1 MKAYLN
7 ILLLLITIIPFTSC
21 ENDFSYDMEGKY
33 FDLDSLLA
41 VREKQAPSG
50 LIWSNEYGGYFVYLN
65 PTRKSGLRTN
75 IRFRLEDK
83 EGNRLNEQIE
93 LSQIRIYE
101 VVNGKEVMQFKYR
114 IADGQTWPEDVPWL
128 EPHYMWGKEWDDE
141 RIFDYYKSKGLRVYT
156 VDGNNSY
163 RSMDKDSNV
172 FQFIL
177 LDFIHQ
183 VTQDKGKY
191 IIRWND
197 QWSDEIEIEFNWA
210 RAKYQGKV
218 GYMPGGHF
226 SYFPAFKRVWLNGEI
241 VLEPKGIPYDPNIPH
256 FISVQDIKWDN
267 SNTSVIDNDIVCV
280 H

>member
-1 MKAYLN
+1 M
-7 ILLLLITIIPFTSC
+7 
-21 ENDFSYDMEGKY
+21 
-33 FDLDSLLA
+33 
-41 VREKQAPSG
+41 
-50 LIWSNEYGGYFVYLN
+50 N

-128 EPHYMWGKEWDDE
+128 EPYYMWGKEWDDE

-226 SYFPAFKRVWLNGEI
+226 SFFPAFKRVWLNGEI
-241 VLEPKGIPYDPNIPH
+241 VLEPKGIPYDPNMPH
-256 FISVQDIKWDN
+256 YIQVQPDSGNQPVNLN
-267 SNTSVIDNDIVCV
+267 STVINNDIVCV

>member
-141 RIFDYYKSKGLRVYT
+141 RIFDYYKSKGLRIY
-156 VDGNNSY
+156 
-163 RSMDKDSNV
+163 
-172 FQFIL
+172 QFYGIGTYEGEEFLNIL
-177 LDFIHQ
+177 SETKNASKIEIDFYHQ
-183 VTQDKGKY
+183 VTQNHGKY

-197 QWSDEIEIEFNWA
+197 QWSDEVEFDFNWA
-210 RAKYQGKV
+210 RAKYEGKI
-218 GYMPGGHF
+218 GYMSGGL
-226 SYFPAFKRVWLNGEI
+226 SYNPSFKKMWLNGKLVSDVEEI
-241 VLEPKGIPYDPNIPH
+241 MKENLKRIEAGESPVGRQQPLI
-256 FISVQDIKWDN
+256 
-267 SNTSVIDNDIVCV
+267 CV